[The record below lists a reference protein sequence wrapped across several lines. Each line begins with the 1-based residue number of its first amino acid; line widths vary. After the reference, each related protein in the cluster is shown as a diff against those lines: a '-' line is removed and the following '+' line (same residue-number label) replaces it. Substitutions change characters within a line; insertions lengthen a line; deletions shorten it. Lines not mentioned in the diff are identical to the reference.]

1 MRALHRSS
9 LCIVPLCCCLYVE
22 LSHQFVLSERLNRPR
37 TQDVRGRQGAP
48 ARRAARPIDPS
59 ERQGRAGSV
68 ERVWR
73 EEHKE
78 IPRILRER
86 AISISPWRSLC
97 PPASM
102 HSRWRAGLA
111 CPDDIQSGAV
121 FIFSTR
127 SSSHS
132 SESPGGISRTYPP
145 CRCRFSHPASELPGA
160 SDRRRPY
167 LCRDTSLR

>member
-73 EEHKE
+73 GS
-78 IPRILRER
+78 RTSWTLCASLRCHCE
-86 AISISPWRSLC
+86 
-97 PPASM
+97 
-102 HSRWRAGLA
+102 
-111 CPDDIQSGAV
+111 DDK
-121 FIFSTR
+121 R
-127 SSSHS
+127 SSCSAQFMQFSRS
-132 SESPGGISRTYPP
+132 SPHGPAESRNHRGVCCAGI
-145 CRCRFSHPASELPGA
+145 LPRNLALFAVVWGIV
-160 SDRRRPY
+160 P
-167 LCRDTSLR
+167 LGHVLQE